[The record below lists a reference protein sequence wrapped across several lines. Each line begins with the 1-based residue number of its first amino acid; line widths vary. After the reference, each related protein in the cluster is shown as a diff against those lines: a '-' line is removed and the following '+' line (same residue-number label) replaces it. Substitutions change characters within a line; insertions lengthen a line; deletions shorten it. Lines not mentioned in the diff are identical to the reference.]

1 MKEAIEWLDRKS
13 SLTGLPLGLFGAS
26 TSAAAALMAAAGLP
40 PRVFAVVSRGGRR
53 DLTEDALPRVGAP
66 TPLIPGGADTK
77 VLRLNR
83 KALSQLSDQSELVIV
98 PGATHLF
105 EERGAL
111 ERVLQLAGNC
121 RSAHLPDQAKGSR
134 RA

>member
-1 MKEAIEWLDRKS
+1 MFA
-13 SLTGLPLGLFGAS
+13 AS
-26 TSAAAALMAAAGLP
+26 AGAAAALMAAAGLP
-40 PRVFAVVSRGGRR
+40 ERVFAVVSRSGRP
-53 DLTEDALPRVGAP
+53 DLPEHALPRVGAP
-66 TPLIPGGADTK
+66 RILIVGGADTE

-111 ERVLQLAGNC
+111 ERVMQLAGNC